1 LGGLG
6 TGTGSLRS
14 RASGLRYLECDSGLL
29 SNMWCAACNLKVEQL
44 LNKISNPLQ
53 NGKKK
58 KKKTQPPNT
67 EDNSNLWKQIAVV
80 LKYLK
85 NLGV

>member
-1 LGGLG
+1 VVC
-6 TGTGSLRS
+6 SLQFEGRTTTQQDIQPP
-14 RASGLRYLECDSGLL
+14 AK
-29 SNMWCAACNLKVEQL
+29 W
-44 LNKISNPLQ
+44 
-53 NGKKK
+53 KKK